1 MPVTKHRR
9 PTPQPSRGRRPLTSV
24 VNGAGALVVGVV
36 VSLLVLL
43 AGSSAAQAAKPE
55 DVFKGKIIITKD
67 RLPMRFASPQAFT
80 SAVQAKKIDKVWP
93 TEEKDADHGTWDLEY
108 IAFFA
113 QPLTDNEIQI
123 KFYDITHGDKKFIAG
138 DPQYTRDRGSRI
150 FSASIQLAKPEFDV
164 NKHYMMTIESG
175 HHVIALTQFWLRGKG
190 ANYSGKV
197 EFSDEDTRHR

>member
-9 PTPQPSRGRRPLTSV
+9 ARSQPSRGRRPLTPV
-24 VNGAGALVVGVV
+24 VAGAAA
-36 VSLLVLL
+36 LVLL
-43 AGSSAAQAAKPE
+43 ILVALLAGGSTAQAAKPE